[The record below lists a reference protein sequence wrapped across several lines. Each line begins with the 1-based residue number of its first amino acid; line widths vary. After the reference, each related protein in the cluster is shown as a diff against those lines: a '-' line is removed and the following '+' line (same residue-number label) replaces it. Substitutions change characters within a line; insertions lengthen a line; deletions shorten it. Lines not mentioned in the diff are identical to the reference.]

1 MAAPAILHD
10 PVPAAAARRVLIV
23 DDSVVVRGL
32 FSRWISEHPGLTVA
46 GIAADGRAAIEAAGR
61 LKPDLIIL
69 DLDMP
74 EIDGLAALPDILLR
88 SPGSIVLVAS
98 SLTRR
103 NARLSLRCLSLGAV
117 DVLPKPEGN
126 RDLTVSVEFRRELIA
141 KLIALG
147 DAKPRSGPALP
158 AQTLL
163 PSRVA
168 PGLVTNLAPYTSVT
182 PRYLLIGASTGGPRA
197 VSRLLGDLGPVLG
210 QLTTLVV
217 QHMPPVFTASFA
229 DQIASHTGHP
239 AREPLDGEQLVSGS
253 IYIAPGGRHLGIER
267 RLGHPVARIDD
278 GPPVK
283 FCRPAVD
290 ILFTDA
296 ARVIGSSA
304 IGIVLTGMGSD
315 GSDGAGALRACGSA
329 VIVQDEATSTVWGM
343 PGAVVKAGQASRVM
357 PLEEIGPALRSLVQ
371 AGGSQHDRS

>member
-1 MAAPAILHD
+1 MAAPALLREPEQAT
-10 PVPAAAARRVLIV
+10 PVRRVLIV

-32 FSRWISEHPGLTVA
+32 FSRWISEHPGLMVA
-46 GIAADGRAAIEAAGR
+46 GSAADGRAAIEAAGR

-74 EIDGLAALPDILLR
+74 EIDGLAALPEILNR
-88 SPGSIVLVAS
+88 SPNSIVLVAS

-126 RDLTVSVEFRRELIA
+126 RDLTVSVEFRRELVA
-141 KLIALG
+141 KLVALC
-147 DAKPRSGPALP
+147 DAKLRIRPNLP

-168 PGLVTNLAPYTSVT
+168 PGLVTNLAPYASVV

-197 VSRLLGDLGPVLG
+197 VSRLLGDLGPALG

-229 DQIASHTGHP
+229 DQIASHTGYP
-239 AREPLDGEQLVSGS
+239 AREPLDGEQLVRGS
-253 IYIAPGGRHLGIER
+253 IYIAPGGRHMGIDR

-278 GPPVK
+278 SPPVR

-290 ILFTDA
+290 VLFTDA
-296 ARVIGSSA
+296 ARVLGNSA
-304 IGIVLTGMGSD
+304 IGIILTGMGSD
-315 GSDGAGALRACGSA
+315 GTDGTRALRENGSA

-343 PGAVVKAGQASRVM
+343 PGSVVKAGLASKVM
-357 PLEEIGPALRSLVQ
+357 PIEEIGPALRSLMTD
-371 AGGSQHDRS
+371 GGSK

>member
-1 MAAPAILHD
+1 MAAPAPLRD
-10 PVPAAAARRVLIV
+10 PVQATPARRVLIV

-46 GIAADGRAAIEAAGR
+46 GIAADGRAAIEAASR

-74 EIDGLAALPDILLR
+74 EVDGLAALPEILVQ
-88 SPGSIVLVAS
+88 SPKSIVLVAS

-126 RDLTVSVEFRRELIA
+126 RDLTVSLEFRRELVA
-141 KLIALG
+141 KLVALCE
-147 DAKPRSGPALP
+147 AKPRVRPVLP

-163 PSRVA
+163 PSRTA
-168 PGLVTNLAPYTSVT
+168 PGLVTNLAPYTSVI

-197 VSRLLGDLGPVLG
+197 VSRLLGDLGPALG

-239 AREPLDGEQLVSGS
+239 AREPLDGEQLVAGS

-278 GPPVK
+278 GPPVR

-290 ILFTDA
+290 ILFNDA
-296 ARVIGSSA
+296 ARIFGTSA
-304 IGIVLTGMGSD
+304 IGIILTGMGSD
-315 GSDGAGALRACGSA
+315 GTDGTRALREAGSA

-343 PGAVVKAGQASRVM
+343 PGSVVKAGLASKVM
-357 PLEEIGPALRSLVQ
+357 PIEEIGPALRSLLTGGGI
-371 AGGSQHDRS
+371 AG